1 MNLIGNLIVNLFV
14 NRFYLV
20 SIKDKATNEKFFQK
34 DCDTI
39 ISVFIER
46 VAKINTFKFKHFSKI
61 H

>member
-20 SIKDKATNEKFFQK
+20 SIDDKATNEKFFQK

-39 ISVFIER
+39 IVFLLKE
-46 VAKINTFKFKHFSKI
+46 
-61 H
+61 